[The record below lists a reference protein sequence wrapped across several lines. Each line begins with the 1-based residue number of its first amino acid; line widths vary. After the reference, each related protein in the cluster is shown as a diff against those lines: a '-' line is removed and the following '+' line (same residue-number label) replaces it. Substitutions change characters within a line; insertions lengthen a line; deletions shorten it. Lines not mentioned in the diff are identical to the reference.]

1 MGFQVACNNL
11 NVAKRIY
18 SLMVEDLR
26 NGPELQSN
34 FYLLIISVLHISEST
49 NNMNLIILVEQIL
62 SLKCTFWS
70 NLLIVTK
77 QTRTFSS

>member
-18 SLMVEDLR
+18 SLMVEGLR
-26 NGPELQSN
+26 NGPEFQSN

>member
-1 MGFQVACNNL
+1 MAPSSIQIF
-11 NVAKRIY
+11 R
-18 SLMVEDLR
+18 
-26 NGPELQSN
+26 
-34 FYLLIISVLHISEST
+34 LLVISVLHISEST

-77 QTRTFSS
+77 QTRSVFILNFVRGNPGERTVILFWFL

>member
-11 NVAKRIY
+11 NVAKRNY
-18 SLMVEDLR
+18 SLMVEGLR
-26 NGPELQSN
+26 NGPEFQSN
-34 FYLLIISVLHISEST
+34 FYLLIISVLHISESA